1 MPETGATFWA
11 RVRSR
16 IMNVTA
22 RSGGIDPTRRTR
34 SSRTARPLLVPI
46 IAAAALLGVAPA
58 AQAKGALRCN
68 HTHGT
73 ELAHSAVVKVYKVK
87 SGSSYRYFGC
97 AKPSGPVIAL
107 TQTFKKNDV
116 KLVAA
121 AGAYAAFTRTISGSD
136 TIAVVDARTGKK
148 RHGLFPPSDIEFDV
162 DPATPQIGAAR
173 INSSGELLVAYI
185 GLGDGS
191 TTDSTVYIY
200 AFDKNYN
207 EQLLDSGPSSKLLA
221 KSIKLHNEDVS
232 WTRDG
237 ATRTATIGEV
247 PLSVT
252 SGGGPTAG
260 DVATSPEGGIACHLA
275 GMTLAGTC
283 VGSFAPGTMVTVTAT
298 GAANATV
305 TIAGGCSAVHAPVAG
320 QATSVATCDVR
331 LDRAKT
337 VKVTFS

>member
-1 MPETGATFWA
+1 MSSTDRTGQTDA
-11 RVRSR
+11 
-16 IMNVTA
+16 
-22 RSGGIDPTRRTR
+22 GRRTR
-34 SSRTARPLLVPI
+34 AGRGTCPLFLPLLAVV
-46 IAAAALLGVAPA
+46 ALLAVAPT
-58 AQAKGALRCN
+58 AQAKGPLRCN

-107 TQTFKKNDV
+107 TQRFKKRDV

-148 RHGLFPPSDIEFDV
+148 RHGLYPPSDIEFDV

-173 INSSGELLVAYI
+173 VNSSGELVVSYV

-200 AFDKNYN
+200 AFDNNYN

-221 KSIKLHNEDVS
+221 KSIKLNREDVS
-232 WTRDG
+232 WKHNG
-237 ATRTATIGEV
+237 VTRTATIGEV

-283 VGSFAPGTMVTVTAT
+283 VGSFAPGTTVTVTAT

-305 TIAGGCSAVHAPVAG
+305 TISGGCSAVHAPVAG
-320 QATSVATCDVR
+320 QATSVATCEVR
-331 LDRAKT
+331 LDRAKA